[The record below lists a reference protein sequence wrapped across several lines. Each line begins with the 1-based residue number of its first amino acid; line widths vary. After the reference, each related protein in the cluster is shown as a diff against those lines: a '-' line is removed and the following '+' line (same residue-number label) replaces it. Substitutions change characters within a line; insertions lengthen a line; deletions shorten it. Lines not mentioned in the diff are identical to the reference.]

1 MENQKKLSSIL
12 IIGLGSI
19 GKTHLI
25 FALKNFGE
33 IFIVDPSEQVMRYVH
48 NHVESDR
55 MKYFAK
61 LEALPHGDIFDL
73 TVIANWGPDH
83 ASTLRNLLALGNRN
97 YIVEK
102 PLTSRIA
109 DLLEM
114 KNFVN
119 NQEVKIACNLTWSY
133 SHFFEKI
140 EEIGKRHELGKVQN
154 ILVSGG
160 AKCLVTNGIHY
171 VGLALQIFGESP
183 EEVIALTHNSEIN
196 PRSPKLLFLD
206 GSSTWGFSENRYL
219 NISFS
224 NNSHLQLSA
233 VLNYPTA
240 RLVIEGNHA
249 TLYQISKDVIS
260 KMDKPTRTFLATEKT
275 NEFNAFIDNDGND
288 GTSNIYK
295 NFLNGDG
302 WDDFKHGEQAT
313 EAIFGMLISNQT
325 GTKISLPLN
334 RENITTYQNHEW
346 NIS

>member
-1 MENQKKLSSIL
+1 MKNQRNRSIIL
-12 IIGLGSI
+12 IVGLGSI

-33 IFIVDPSEQVMRYVH
+33 VYIVDPSEHVMRYIYDH
-48 NHVESDR
+48 PESDR

-61 LEALPHGDIFDL
+61 LEALPIGSSFDL

-83 ASTLRNLLALGNRN
+83 AATLRQLVTLGNQN

-102 PLTSRIA
+102 PLTSRIK

-114 KNFVN
+114 KDLVS
-119 NQEVKIACNLTWSY
+119 NQEVKIVCNLTWSY
-133 SHFFEKI
+133 SHFFEKVKEI
-140 EEIGKRHELGKVQN
+140 EKKYDLGKVQN

-171 VGLALQIFGESP
+171 VGLALHIFEESP
-183 EEVIALTHNSEIN
+183 EEVFALTHNSEIN

-206 GSSTWGFSENRYL
+206 GSSTWGFSGNRYL

-233 VLNYPTA
+233 VLNYSTA

-249 TLYQISKDVIS
+249 TLYKITKENVSKI
-260 KMDKPTRTFLATEKT
+260 DKPTRTFLATEKI
-275 NEFNAFIDNDGND
+275 NEFNPFIGSDGSD

-295 NFLNGDG
+295 KFLSGED

-313 EAIFGMLISNQT
+313 EAIFGMLISSQT
-325 GTKISLPLN
+325 GTKISLPLSE
-334 RENITTYQNHEW
+334 ENIITYQNHEW